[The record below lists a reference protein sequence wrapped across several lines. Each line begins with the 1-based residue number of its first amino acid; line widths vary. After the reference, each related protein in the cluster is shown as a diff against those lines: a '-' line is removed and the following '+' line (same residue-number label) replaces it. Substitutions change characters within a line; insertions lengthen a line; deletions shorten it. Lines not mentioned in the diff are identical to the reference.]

1 VFFDSFKSRLFS
13 KPNDRPKRGSVGFQ
27 IAADVTA
34 SRHSDG
40 LVLIHLG
47 KGVVF
52 SANRVG
58 ALIWDGA
65 VERWSLDRV
74 AESISSEFHIPRETA
89 RQDAMDFLA
98 QLASE
103 GLVVADAN

>member
-1 VFFDSFKSRLFS
+1 MFFDIFKSRHSS
-13 KPNDRPKRGSVGFQ
+13 KPDQPKRSSPGFH

-34 SRHSDG
+34 SRHSGG
-40 LVLIHLG
+40 LVLIHQG

-58 ALIWDGA
+58 AMIWNGA

-74 AESISSEFHIPRETA
+74 AESISSEFHISRETA

-103 GLVVADAN
+103 GLVVADAD

>member
-1 VFFDSFKSRLFS
+1 MFLELLKRWPFT
-13 KPNDRPKRGSVGFQ
+13 KPIDQSKRGSLGFH

-40 LVLIHLG
+40 LVLLHQS

-58 ALIWDGA
+58 ALIWKGA
-65 VERWSLDRV
+65 IERWSLNRV
-74 AESISSEFHIPRETA
+74 ADSISSEFHISRETA
-89 RQDAMDFLA
+89 WQDATDFLA

-103 GLVVADAN
+103 GLLVADAN

>member
-1 VFFDSFKSRLFS
+1 MFLDFFRSWHFS
-13 KPNDRPKRGSVGFQ
+13 KPNDRGKSGSPGFH

-40 LVLIHLG
+40 LVLIHQG

-58 ALIWDGA
+58 ALIWNGA
-65 VERWSLDRV
+65 VQRWSLDRV
-74 AESISSEFHIPRETA
+74 AESISSEFHISRETA
-89 RQDAMDFLA
+89 WQDAMDFLA

-103 GLVVADAN
+103 GLLVADAS

>member
-1 VFFDSFKSRLFS
+1 MSAESASAPYLKDSSKRHAVKESFVFLDFFRSWHFS
-13 KPNDRPKRGSVGFQ
+13 KPNDRGKSGSPGFH

-40 LVLIHLG
+40 LVLIHQG

-58 ALIWDGA
+58 ALIWNGA
-65 VERWSLDRV
+65 VQRWSLDRV
-74 AESISSEFHIPRETA
+74 AESISSEFQIP
-89 RQDAMDFLA
+89 
-98 QLASE
+98 
-103 GLVVADAN
+103 